1 MGKIKLKLA
10 VIAILVLP
18 AVALAETADESIARL
33 NEKMAV
39 LSAQVKV
46 LDLQL
51 QLATKQGEISKL
63 SKVSDDYPLPSLI
76 SIEGS
81 DGKMFATL
89 RYSDGGK
96 IVVETGDIV
105 PGGWT
110 VGSIK
115 DKSISLVNGSQI
127 SVMTLRTP
135 VPVTIGK

>member
-1 MGKIKLKLA
+1 M
-10 VIAILVLP
+10 VILVLP
-18 AVALAETADESIARL
+18 AIALAETADESIARL

-51 QLATKQGEISKL
+51 QLTTKQSEISKL
-63 SKVSDDYPLPSLI
+63 SKVSDDYPLPSLA

-89 RYSDGGK
+89 KYFDGGK
-96 IVVETGDIV
+96 VVVETGDIV
-105 PGGWT
+105 PGGWA

-115 DKSISLVNGSQI
+115 DKSISLVKGSQI
-127 SVMTLRTP
+127 SVITLRTP
-135 VPVTIGK
+135 VPVTTGK